1 MISKFARSGEKVTI
15 TAKVQDK
22 EKTCNIN
29 VSSKTSISKI
39 EDKDGNLLDASL
51 YDISAGTTI
60 LSRVLIKGQW
70 LDFESKVTGD
80 GELSIESDEQIF
92 NNPLEI
98 LVIR

>member
-1 MISKFARSGEKVTI
+1 MHN
-15 TAKVQDK
+15 DD
-22 EKTCNIN
+22 
-29 VSSKTSISKI
+29 VSV
-39 EDKDGNLLDASL
+39 
-51 YDISAGTTI
+51 GTTI